1 MTWLAE
7 STADKCEES
16 TFEVSWNI
24 LGGEAY

>member
-7 STADKCEES
+7 STADKCGKTTS
-16 TFEVSWNI
+16 EVNWNI